1 MSTHARALQ
10 LLAER
15 KPGHSLP
22 QPFYRDPDLH
32 TLDVEAIFHRTW
44 LMVGFEAE
52 IPNAGDYL
60 TETIHESP
68 IFLIRQKDGSIRG
81 FHNSCR
87 HRGARLCAD
96 GHGRTP
102 RIVCPYHQWT
112 YAIDG
117 DLLSA
122 GRMGD
127 GFDKGAHGLRPIA
140 VERVAGCLYVCL
152 ADADQAPD
160 FSPFRAALEPL
171 LAPHNLMDAKLA
183 YSSELIEKAN
193 WKLVI
198 ENGRECHHCAAC
210 HPEIRISFPVDTAD
224 STDREATALFEAFS
238 ARMAAAGLE
247 IGPDNGPWWQ
257 IGRFPLNPGFV
268 SFSLDGKPL
277 VDKPLMTANNGDVGT
292 LRWAIEPHNFCHV
305 TADNAFMFSAY
316 PVGPLETRVVAKWL
330 VHRDAVE
337 GVDYDIE
344 RLTHVWTETN
354 MQDRDLAENN
364 QRGVNSMGYVPG
376 PYSPEAETYVN
387 DFVDWYCNRLRGF
400 LRPGQA
406 EIRS

>member
-1 MSTHARALQ
+1 MNTRARALQ

-22 QPFYRDPDLH
+22 QAFYRDPDLH
-32 TLDVEAIFHRTW
+32 ALDMEVIFHRTW

-60 TETIHESP
+60 AETIHESP
-68 IFLIRQKDGSIRG
+68 IILIRQKDGSIRG

-87 HRGARLCAD
+87 HRGAQLCAD

-102 RIVCPYHQWT
+102 RVVCPYHQWT

-127 GFDKGAHGLRPIA
+127 GFDKSAHGLRAIA
-140 VERVAGCLYVCL
+140 VESVAGCLYVCL
-152 ADADQAPD
+152 AGSGEAPD
-160 FSPFRAALEPL
+160 FTPFRNALEPL
-171 LAPHNLMDAKLA
+171 LAPHNLADAKLA
-183 YSSELIEKAN
+183 CSSELIEHAN
-193 WKLVI
+193 WKLVV

-210 HPEIRISFPVDTAD
+210 HPEIRVSFPLDTAD
-224 STDREATALFEAFS
+224 SNDRKASMLFESFA
-238 ARMAAAGLE
+238 AQMAAAGLE
-247 IGPDNGPWWQ
+247 VGPNNGPWWQ

-305 TADNAFMFSAY
+305 TADTAFMFSAY
-316 PVGPLETRVVAKWL
+316 PLAPLKTRVVAKWL
-330 VHRDAVE
+330 VHRDAIE
-337 GVDYDIE
+337 GVDYDLD
-344 RLTHVWTETN
+344 RLTHVWTQTN

-364 QRGVNSMGYVPG
+364 QRGVNSVGYVPG
-376 PYSPEAETYVN
+376 PYSPEAESYVN
-387 DFVDWYCNRLRGF
+387 DFINWYCNRLQT
-400 LRPGQA
+400 LPG
-406 EIRS
+406 

>member
-1 MSTHARALQ
+1 MNTRARALQ

-22 QPFYRDPDLH
+22 QAFYRDPDLH
-32 TLDVEAIFHRTW
+32 ALDVEAIFHHTW
-44 LMVGFEAE
+44 LMVGFDAE

-60 TETIHESP
+60 AETIHESP
-68 IFLIRQKDGSIRG
+68 IILIRQKDGSVRG

-87 HRGARLCAD
+87 HRGAQLCAD
-96 GHGRTP
+96 GHGRSP
-102 RIVCPYHQWT
+102 RVVCPYHQWT

-122 GRMGD
+122 GRMGE
-127 GFDKGAHGLRPIA
+127 GFDKGAHGLRAIA
-140 VERVAGCLYVCL
+140 VESVAGCLYVCL
-152 ADADQAPD
+152 AGFGEAPD
-160 FSPFRAALEPL
+160 FAPFRNALEPL

-183 YSSELIEKAN
+183 HSSELIEHAN
-193 WKLVI
+193 WKLVV

-210 HPEIRISFPVDTAD
+210 HPEIRVSFPLDTAD
-224 STDREATALFEAFS
+224 SNDRESTALFEAFS
-238 ARMAAAGLE
+238 AKMAAAGLAV
-247 IGPDNGPWWQ
+247 GPDNGPWWQ

-277 VDKPLMTANNGDVGT
+277 VGKPLMTANDGDVGT

-316 PVGPLETRVVAKWL
+316 PVGPLKTRVVAKWL
-330 VHRDAVE
+330 VHRDAIE
-337 GVDYDIE
+337 GVDYDLD
-344 RLTHVWTETN
+344 RLTHVWTQTN

-364 QRGVNSMGYVPG
+364 QRGVNSVGYAPG
-376 PYSPEAETYVN
+376 PYSPEAESYVN
-387 DFVDWYCNRLRGF
+387 DFVDWYCNRLQA
-400 LRPGQA
+400 LPG
-406 EIRS
+406 